1 MEYIFK
7 SLEYG
12 IVPTLIVLAYL
23 LVTRYFDSKKE
34 LKKLE
39 KEKEEAKRTVKINAE
54 ILDAF
59 NELNTFLKHITKD
72 IVKIENDKCVA
83 AIKSSFRSMNFGLT
97 RFATFTI
104 INNNIDVNSN
114 TIKDNIFATVE
125 AEYLTVYN
133 ELLLYKD
140 DDKFV
145 ADYMKSE
152 WKEQLAKDMISIIF
166 NKELTKEQRI
176 YNVHNKLG
184 INIAKYANYVN
195 NKYIADND

>member
-1 MEYIFK
+1 MEYIFR

-12 IVPTLIVLAYL
+12 IVPTLIVLTYL
-23 LVTRYFDSKKE
+23 LVTRYFDNKKE

-39 KEKEEAKRTVKINAE
+39 KEQEEAKRTVKINAE

-72 IVKIENDKCVA
+72 IVKIESDKCVA

-104 INNNIDVNSN
+104 INNNIDVNSE
-114 TIKDNIFATVE
+114 TIKDNILATIE
-125 AEYLTVYN
+125 AEYITVYN
-133 ELLLYKD
+133 ELLLYRD

-145 ADYMKSE
+145 ADYMKGE
-152 WKEQLAKDMISIIF
+152 WKEELAKDMIGIIF
-166 NKELTKEQRI
+166 NKELTREQRI
-176 YNVHNKLG
+176 YNITNKLG
-184 INIAKYANYVN
+184 INIAKYSNYIN
-195 NKYIADND
+195 NKYIEK

>member
-1 MEYIFK
+1 MEYIFR

-23 LVTRYFDSKKE
+23 LVTRYFDNKKE

-39 KEKEEAKRTVKINAE
+39 KEEEEAKRTVKINAE

-59 NELNTFLKHITKD
+59 NELNTYLKHITKD

-104 INNNIDVNSN
+104 INNNIDINAD
-114 TIKDNIFATVE
+114 TIKDNILATIE
-125 AEYLTVYN
+125 AEYITVYN
-133 ELLLYKD
+133 ELLLYRD

-145 ADYMKSE
+145 ADYMKSQ
-152 WKEQLAKDMISIIF
+152 WKEQLAKDMIGIIF

-176 YNVHNKLG
+176 YNITNKLG
-184 INIAKYANYVN
+184 INIAKYSNYIN
-195 NKYIADND
+195 NKYIEK

>member
-1 MEYIFK
+1 MEYIFR

-23 LVTRYFDSKKE
+23 LVTRYFDNKKE

-39 KEKEEAKRTVKINAE
+39 KEEEEAKRTVKINAE

-59 NELNTFLKHITKD
+59 NELNTYLKHITKD

-104 INNNIDVNSN
+104 INNNIDVNSE
-114 TIKDNIFATVE
+114 TIKDNILSTIE
-125 AEYLTVYN
+125 AEYITVYN
-133 ELLLYKD
+133 ELLLYRD

-145 ADYMKSE
+145 ADYMKGE
-152 WKEQLAKDMISIIF
+152 WKEELAKDMIGIIF
-166 NKELTKEQRI
+166 NRELTKEQRI
-176 YNVHNKLG
+176 YNITNKLG
-184 INIAKYANYVN
+184 INIAKYSNYIN
-195 NKYIADND
+195 NKYIEK

>member
-1 MEYIFK
+1 MEYIFR

-12 IVPTLIVLAYL
+12 IVPTLIVLTYL
-23 LVTRYFDSKKE
+23 LVTRYFDNKKE

-59 NELNTFLKHITKD
+59 NELNTYLKHITKD
-72 IVKIENDKCVA
+72 IVKIESDKCVA

-104 INNNIDVNSN
+104 INNNIDVNSD
-114 TIKDNIFATVE
+114 TIKDNILATIE
-125 AEYLTVYN
+125 AEYITVYN
-133 ELLLYKD
+133 ELLLYRD

-145 ADYMKSE
+145 ADYMKIE
-152 WKEQLAKDMISIIF
+152 WKEQLAKDMIGIIF
-166 NKELTKEQRI
+166 NRELTKEQRI
-176 YNVHNKLG
+176 YNITNKLG
-184 INIAKYANYVN
+184 INIAKYSNYIN
-195 NKYIADND
+195 NKYIEK

>member
-1 MEYIFK
+1 MEFIFR

-12 IVPTLIVLAYL
+12 IVPTLIVLTYL
-23 LVTRYFDSKKE
+23 LVTRYFDNKKE

-39 KEKEEAKRTVKINAE
+39 KEEEEAKRTVKINAE

-59 NELNTFLKHITKD
+59 NELNTYLKHITKD
-72 IVKIENDKCVA
+72 IIKIESDKCVA

-104 INNNIDVNSN
+104 INNNIDVNSD
-114 TIKDNIFATVE
+114 TIKDNIIATIE
-125 AEYLTVYN
+125 AEYITVYN
-133 ELLLYKD
+133 ELLLYRD

-145 ADYMKSE
+145 ADYMKIE
-152 WKEQLAKDMISIIF
+152 WKEQLAKDMINIIF

-176 YNVHNKLG
+176 YNITNKLG
-184 INIAKYANYVN
+184 INIAKYSNYIN
-195 NKYIADND
+195 NKYIEK

>member
-39 KEKEEAKRTVKINAE
+39 KEEEEAKRTVKINAE

-59 NELNTFLKHITKD
+59 NELNTYLKHITKD
-72 IVKIENDKCVA
+72 IVKIESDKCVA

-104 INNNIDVNSN
+104 INNNIDVNSD
-114 TIKDNIFATVE
+114 TIKDNIIATIE
-125 AEYLTVYN
+125 AEYITVYN
-133 ELLLYKD
+133 ELLLYRD

-145 ADYMKSE
+145 ADYMKIE
-152 WKEQLAKDMISIIF
+152 WKEQLAKDMINIIF

-176 YNVHNKLG
+176 YNITNKLG
-184 INIAKYANYVN
+184 INIAKYSNYIN
-195 NKYIADND
+195 NKYIEK

>member
-1 MEYIFK
+1 MEYIFR

-23 LVTRYFDSKKE
+23 LVTRYFDNKKE

-39 KEKEEAKRTVKINAE
+39 KEQEEAKRTVKINAE

-59 NELNTFLKHITKD
+59 NELNTYLKHITKD
-72 IVKIENDKCVA
+72 IVKIESDKCVA

-104 INNNIDVNSN
+104 INNNIDVNSD
-114 TIKDNIFATVE
+114 TIKDNILATIE
-125 AEYLTVYN
+125 AEYITVYN
-133 ELLLYKD
+133 ELLLYRD

-145 ADYMKSE
+145 ADYMRIE
-152 WKEQLAKDMISIIF
+152 WKEELAKDMIGIIF
-166 NKELTKEQRI
+166 NRELTKEQRI
-176 YNVHNKLG
+176 YNITNKLG
-184 INIAKYANYVN
+184 INIAKYSNYIN
-195 NKYIADND
+195 NKYIEK

>member
-1 MEYIFK
+1 MEFIFR

-12 IVPTLIVLAYL
+12 IVPTLIVLTYL

-39 KEKEEAKRTVKINAE
+39 KEEEEAKRTVKINAE

-59 NELNTFLKHITKD
+59 NELNTYLKHITKD
-72 IVKIENDKCVA
+72 IIKIESDKCVA

-104 INNNIDVNSN
+104 INNNIDVNSD
-114 TIKDNIFATVE
+114 TIKDNIIATIE
-125 AEYLTVYN
+125 AEYITVYN
-133 ELLLYKD
+133 ELLLYRD

-145 ADYMKSE
+145 ADYMKIE
-152 WKEQLAKDMISIIF
+152 WKEQLAKDMINIIF

-176 YNVHNKLG
+176 YNITNKLG
-184 INIAKYANYVN
+184 INIAKYSNYIN
-195 NKYIADND
+195 NKYIEK

>member
-12 IVPTLIVLAYL
+12 IVPTLVVLVYL
-23 LVTRYFDSKKE
+23 LVTRYLDNKKE

-59 NELNTFLKHITKD
+59 NELNSYLKHITKD
-72 IVKIENDKCVA
+72 IVKKENDKCIA
-83 AIKSSFRSMNFGLT
+83 AIKSSFRAMNFGLT
-97 RFATFTI
+97 RFSTFTI
-104 INNNIDVNSN
+104 INNNIDTNRE
-114 TIKDNIFATVE
+114 TIVDNISSTVD
-125 AEYLTVYN
+125 AEYLSVYN
-133 ELLLYKD
+133 ELLLYD
-140 DDKFV
+140 DDEKPV
-145 ADYMKSE
+145 VDYMQDS
-152 WKEQLAKDMISIIF
+152 WKQELIKDMISIIF

-184 INIAKYANYVN
+184 ITITKYENYVK
-195 NKYIADND
+195 NKYVGK

>member
-1 MEYIFK
+1 MEYIFR

-12 IVPTLIVLAYL
+12 IVPTLIVLTYL
-23 LVTRYFDSKKE
+23 LVTRYFDNKKE

-59 NELNTFLKHITKD
+59 NELNTYLKHITKD
-72 IVKIENDKCVA
+72 IVKIESDKCVA

-104 INNNIDVNSN
+104 INNNIDVNSE
-114 TIKDNIFATVE
+114 TIKDNILATIE
-125 AEYLTVYN
+125 AEYITVYN
-133 ELLLYKD
+133 ELLLYRD

-145 ADYMKSE
+145 ADYMKCE
-152 WKEQLAKDMISIIF
+152 WKEELAKDMIGIIF
-166 NKELTKEQRI
+166 NRELTKEQRI
-176 YNVHNKLG
+176 YNITNKLG
-184 INIAKYANYVN
+184 INIAKYSNYIN
-195 NKYIADND
+195 NKYIEK

>member
-1 MEYIFK
+1 MEFIFR

-34 LKKLE
+34 LKRLE
-39 KEKEEAKRTVKINAE
+39 KEQEEAKRTVKINAE

-59 NELNTFLKHITKD
+59 NELNTYLKHITKD
-72 IVKIENDKCVA
+72 IVKIESDKCVA

-104 INNNIDVNSN
+104 INNNIDVNSD
-114 TIKDNIFATVE
+114 TIKDNIIATIE
-125 AEYLTVYN
+125 AEYITVYN
-133 ELLLYKD
+133 ELLLYRD

-145 ADYMKSE
+145 ADYMKIE
-152 WKEQLAKDMISIIF
+152 WKEQLAKDMINIIF

-176 YNVHNKLG
+176 YNITNKLG
-184 INIAKYANYVN
+184 INIAKYSNYIN
-195 NKYIADND
+195 NKYIEK

>member
-1 MEYIFK
+1 MEYIFR

-23 LVTRYFDSKKE
+23 LVTRYFDNKKE

-39 KEKEEAKRTVKINAE
+39 KEEEEAKRTVKINAE

-59 NELNTFLKHITKD
+59 NELNTYLKHITKD

-104 INNNIDVNSN
+104 INNNIDVNSE
-114 TIKDNIFATVE
+114 TIKDNILSTIE
-125 AEYLTVYN
+125 AEYITVYN
-133 ELLLYKD
+133 ELLLYRD

-145 ADYMKSE
+145 ADYRKGE

-176 YNVHNKLG
+176 YNITNKLG
-184 INIAKYANYVN
+184 INIAKYSNYIN
-195 NKYIADND
+195 NKYIEK

>member
-1 MEYIFK
+1 MEYIFR

-23 LVTRYFDSKKE
+23 LVTRYFDNKKE

-39 KEKEEAKRTVKINAE
+39 KEEEEAKRTVKINAE

-59 NELNTFLKHITKD
+59 NELNTYLKHITKD

-104 INNNIDVNSN
+104 INNNIDVNSE
-114 TIKDNIFATVE
+114 TIKDNILSTIE
-125 AEYLTVYN
+125 AEYISVYN
-133 ELLLYKD
+133 ELLLYRD

-145 ADYMKSE
+145 ADYMKGE
-152 WKEQLAKDMISIIF
+152 WKEQLAKDMINIIF
-166 NKELTKEQRI
+166 NRELTKEQRI
-176 YNVHNKLG
+176 YNITNKLG
-184 INIAKYANYVN
+184 INIAKYSNYIN
-195 NKYIADND
+195 NKYIEK

>member
-1 MEYIFK
+1 MEYIFR

-23 LVTRYFDSKKE
+23 LVTRYFDNKKE

-39 KEKEEAKRTVKINAE
+39 KEQEEAKRTVKINAE

-59 NELNTFLKHITKD
+59 NELNTYLKHITKD

-104 INNNIDVNSN
+104 INNNIDVNSD
-114 TIKDNIFATVE
+114 TIKDNILSTIE
-125 AEYLTVYN
+125 AEYITVYN
-133 ELLLYKD
+133 ELLLYRD

-145 ADYMKSE
+145 ADYMKIE
-152 WKEQLAKDMISIIF
+152 WKEQLAKDMINIIF

-176 YNVHNKLG
+176 YNITNKLG
-184 INIAKYANYVN
+184 INIAKYSNYIN
-195 NKYIADND
+195 NKYIEK